1 MSSDFWPL
9 DSMFMIYK
17 HYTFFRKFTC
27 MVMGLGMREY
37 VSWCHH
43 YVLTKV
49 LHFFWLNKLS
59 ASLCLVDCLILI
71 MCMHGWIIGKIAV
84 VDIGNNNI
92 NSEGLRP
99 VAEFIKKTKSLLW
112 FSLYMNDISDE
123 VLLLLVLFS
132 LYMIPMTKSIG
143 WSTYGHMINSRS
155 ITI

>member
-1 MSSDFWPL
+1 M
-9 DSMFMIYK
+9 
-17 HYTFFRKFTC
+17 
-27 MVMGLGMREY
+27 
-37 VSWCHH
+37 
-43 YVLTKV
+43 
-49 LHFFWLNKLS
+49 
-59 ASLCLVDCLILI
+59 
-71 MCMHGWIIGKIAV
+71 
-84 VDIGNNNI
+84 DIGNNNI

-123 VLLLLVLFS
+123 VILLLVLFS